1 MSLRNLIVVAA
12 ALILGAVVA
21 VAGLRAQDRVAPGPG
36 SNGIVLAGPD
46 VGFRVIGLK
55 GKTPIGRLVVRVK
68 GEWMDAELSGGSVV
82 PLK

>member
-1 MSLRNLIVVAA
+1 MSMRNVVVVVA

-21 VAGLRAQDRVAPGPG
+21 VVGLRAQERVVPGPG
-36 SNGIVLAGPD
+36 SIGIVLAGPD
-46 VGFRVIGLK
+46 VGFRVIGLN

-68 GEWMDAELSGGSVV
+68 GEWMDAELSGGNLV